1 MNLSFADTLYFK
13 KENILEIILG
23 LHRSYQS
30 LQKEIQICCELNNL
44 TFNELIVI
52 LEIKKGFKRKVDIA
66 NKVFLKKQNLNLILK
81 DLQMKNVLKLDDKKI
96 LITQNGEEL
105 IQRTTDKINEKI
117 IKIFKKTL
125 FAISTFLLNPFL
137 ISKMT
142 INSLNVK
149 LFNSQQI

>member
-23 LHRSYQS
+23 LHRSYKS

-44 TFNELIVI
+44 TFNELVVI
-52 LEIKKGFKRKVDIA
+52 LEIKKGFKKKIDIA

-81 DLQMKNVLKLDDKKI
+81 DLEMKNVLKLDNKKI
-96 LITQNGEEL
+96 FITQNGEEL

-117 IKIFKKTL
+117 IKIFTKK
-125 FAISTFLLNPFL
+125 
-137 ISKMT
+137 K
-142 INSLNVK
+142 
-149 LFNSQQI
+149 

>member
-23 LHRSYQS
+23 LHRTYKS
-30 LQKEIQICCELNNL
+30 LQKEIQICCEFNNL
-44 TFNELIVI
+44 TFNELVVI
-52 LEIKKGFKRKVDIA
+52 LEIKKGFKRKIDIA

-81 DLQMKNVLKLDDKKI
+81 DLQMKNILKLDDKKI

-117 IKIFKKTL
+117 IKKFKKTDPKNMSG
-125 FAISTFLLNPFL
+125 F
-137 ISKMT
+137 
-142 INSLNVK
+142 INIIESLK
-149 LFNSQQI
+149 